1 MKSRMM
7 ISAMG
12 AVGILALGASGAQAA
27 TDTFTK
33 NELITFSSAGTTPI
47 PSALP
52 VSAVAGDVTKVTV
65 ALDQYSMSDNT
76 EDTDIVLQGPG
87 GQQVMLMSDAG
98 GGLGT
103 GNKNIVFDD
112 AAVGFVSTP
121 IVNAAF
127 KPTNFDTTNDNNIGT
142 LTPPFASTLS
152 VFDGSSA
159 NGTWN
164 LFIRHASFVGSGNL
178 PSWSLTIT
186 SEDAGN
192 PPPPGKDLTLN
203 LTTSKQKLARKLLV
217 VVEASEAGELKFSG
231 KARGSVSV
239 EKGTSEVDARLD
251 PGAFKKLKKKVKR
264 GKPASVVVEASLKA
278 DSGGTVDDLV
288 KVKIKKKK

>member
-7 ISAMG
+7 MGAMCAMG
-12 AVGILALGASGAQAA
+12 TGILALGATGAQAA
-27 TDTFTK
+27 TQTFTQ
-33 NELITFSSAGTTPI
+33 ETDIEWGLGSATPYPSPIT
-47 PSALP
+47 
-52 VSAVAGDVTKVTV
+52 VAGLTGTVTKVTV
-65 ALDQYSMSDNT
+65 GFTDLDNSD
-76 EDTDIVLQGPG
+76 ETDDLSFMLQGPG
-87 GQQVMLMSDAG
+87 GQTVRLMNGAG
-98 GGLGT
+98 GQGGAFNVNL
-103 GNKNIVFDD
+103 IFDD
-112 AAVGFVSTP
+112 GALSGLPAPLAS
-121 IVNAAF
+121 AAF
-127 KPTNFDTTNDNNIGT
+127 KPTDLDPDDFMDAPAPN
-142 LTPPFASTLS
+142 PPYGQALSTFNGVNANGDWRLF
-152 VFDGSSA
+152 VMDYVIPGDGSLKA
-159 NGTWN
+159 
-164 LFIRHASFVGSGNL
+164 
-178 PSWSLTIT
+178 WSLNIT
-186 SEDAGN
+186 TQAS

-239 EKGTSEVDARLD
+239 EKGTTEVDARLD